1 MLGQFPALVN
11 KKKVNQILI
20 YLRSMII
27 TQAHNTI
34 AYKFVNPSTN
44 VASLLNFC
52 PKASLRLCAG
62 SVDISNTESLT
73 LLNCTASEHEVVV
86 LPYRKNSI
94 W

>member
-1 MLGQFPALVN
+1 M
-11 KKKVNQILI
+11 
-20 YLRSMII
+20 
-27 TQAHNTI
+27 

-62 SVDISNTESLT
+62 SVDISKTESLT

-86 LPYRKNSI
+86 LPLKKKERAVFVNYLLRIMGIK
-94 W
+94 